1 MKDPQLKR
9 YDTTQIIYH
18 WVTVISIAVL
28 LISGLFIYFNYRG
41 TAQYF
46 TWHLWATWVFLLS
59 TIIHI
64 WHDTVTL
71 KRFNNIWM
79 SRQDWRDAIKRVQV
93 LFGVSAGSAPKYRHY
108 NPAQIA
114 FHWIVTADL
123 LGLVV
128 TGFILWKPARLFV
141 APFWL
146 PWGWDAVF
154 VARVLHQLFTFGL
167 LVLILGHVYFAV
179 LVPKNWPLLKS
190 IFVGRVRLASYAKE
204 HEVPPLV
211 ASRAKPAEAPA
222 RDTSA
227 PAPGTMGVPR

>member
-1 MKDPQLKR
+1 MKDPQLRR
-9 YDTTQIIYH
+9 YDTTQIVYH
-18 WVTVISIAVL
+18 WVTVASIAIL
-28 LISGLFIYFNYRG
+28 LVTGLAIYLNYRG
-41 TAQYF
+41 TAQFF

-79 SRQDWRDAIKRVQV
+79 NRQDWRDAMKRVRV
-93 LFGVSAGSAPKYRHY
+93 LFGVAEGPAPKYRKY

-114 FHWIVTADL
+114 FHWILTADL
-123 LGLVV
+123 FGLVV
-128 TGFILWKPARLFV
+128 TGFILWKPARFLV

-154 VARVLHQLFTFGL
+154 VARVLHVFFTFAL
-167 LVLILGHVYFAV
+167 IVLILGHVYFAM

-190 IFVGRVRLASYAKE
+190 IFVGRVRLASYAKD
-204 HEVPPLV
+204 HQVPQHA
-211 ASRAKPAEAPA
+211 ASRVQTAEATA
-222 RDTSA
+222 RDVSA
-227 PAPGTMGVPR
+227 PAGS